1 VPFALNV
8 FENDPLLLAPLSH
21 EPWPVPVVVCVPWAK
36 FHVTV
41 PPTFTLTVMGRKA
54 KFIIVMDAVS
64 GTDVGLGTSGV
75 AVGTGIG
82 VVVGVHVAVG
92 GTCVGVAV
100 GFGVGLGIGLGVG
113 VAGN

>member
-1 VPFALNV
+1 MPFTLNV
-8 FENDPLLLAPLSH
+8 FENDPLFLAPLSH
-21 EPWPVPVVVCVPWAK
+21 EPWPVPVVVCVPWSK

-54 KFIIVMDAVS
+54 KFVIVMDAVS

-75 AVGTGIG
+75 AVGTG
-82 VVVGVHVAVG
+82 VGVLVGVDVVVG

-100 GFGVGLGIGLGVG
+100 GFGVGLGTGLGVG